1 VADISV
7 PLIGINNRMSF
18 IKAIPYCQYKMT
30 VHMTDGLNSNT
41 VPLTVQFRT
50 QDTDDSTY
58 NVQTDDVMRD
68 LSALNG
74 DVGDSSPLRRDA
86 SFPFQ

>member
-1 VADISV
+1 
-7 PLIGINNRMSF
+7 
-18 IKAIPYCQYKMT
+18 
-30 VHMTDGLNSNT
+30 MTDGLNSNT

-50 QDTDDSTY
+50 PDTDDSTY
-58 NVQTDDVMRD
+58 NGQTDELPTD

-86 SFPFQ
+86 SSPFH